1 MFQDEVFEGISQLNL
16 LGLLQ
21 PERYHWYVDLGVVL
35 HLIELNG
42 AVELR
47 QLLLQQLQVGVDK
60 TQLQRH
66 RLLHLLICGSPSN
79 FI

>member
-42 AVELR
+42 AVELCE
-47 QLLLQQLQVGVDK
+47 LLLQQLQVRVHEA
-60 TQLQRH
+60 QLQRD
-66 RLLHLLICGSPSN
+66 RLLHLLVC
-79 FI
+79 